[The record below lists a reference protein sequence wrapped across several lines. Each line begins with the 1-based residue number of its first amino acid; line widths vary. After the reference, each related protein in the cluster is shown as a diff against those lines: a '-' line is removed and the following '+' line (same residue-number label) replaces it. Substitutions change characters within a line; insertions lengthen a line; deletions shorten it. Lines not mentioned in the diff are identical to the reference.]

1 MNVLDRKTAA
11 EMLQVSIRTIDRYI
25 HKGNLEKEVINGR
38 IFIRSKG
45 LKDLLEQ
52 KKLQEKYL
60 SDIYSNSS
68 RSPGSTPPTPTHTPP
83 YPPETG
89 SPIETRYVDR
99 SPDYISEEGEDAGI
113 YKRLYEELQEEL
125 KTKQERLE
133 GANYRVGQ
141 LEGLLKE
148 SVPLLE
154 YRKAL
159 AFEGQKREELED
171 ILDTFEKDNERLNQT
186 VEAKQGELKHIDK
199 KLKTERLNKK
209 VFIIILIILFA
220 LQPLWLISPLQ

>member
-1 MNVLDRKTAA
+1 MAMNVLDRKTAS

-25 HKGNLEKEVINGR
+25 QKGNLEKEVINGR

-60 SDIYSNSS
+60 SDIYSNST
-68 RSPGSTPPTPTHTPP
+68 STPRPSTEKPSAPSAP
-83 YPPETG
+83 AAIEAEPEP
-89 SPIETRYVDR
+89 PIETRYAGR
-99 SPDYISEEGEDAGI
+99 NQEYIAEEGEDTGI
-113 YKRLYEELQEEL
+113 YQRLYEELQEEL
-125 KTKQERLE
+125 KIKQERLE

-154 YRKAL
+154 YRKVLALEEQKERCESTFSLLIAL
-159 AFEGQKREELED
+159 AGVALGLIFGACLLRGLGQRK
-171 ILDTFEKDNERLNQT
+171 
-186 VEAKQGELKHIDK
+186 
-199 KLKTERLNKK
+199 
-209 VFIIILIILFA
+209 
-220 LQPLWLISPLQ
+220 S